1 MTTSPRGPIRVL
13 YVIDSLGYGGAEQ
26 SLAEMTPYLV
36 RGGIDLHVA
45 VLHDREGFTEQVRA
59 GGAEVHSVADGRGRI
74 GWLTRLMALRRSLQP
89 DLVHTTLFDS
99 DILGRMAAV
108 VGRTPVVSS
117 WVNVQYGEVYVREFP
132 ASGSKLAAVKVLD
145 LVTSRVVRR
154 FHAVSGPVADT
165 MCTAMHISPHCV
177 DVIPRGRDRKRLG
190 EPSPERRATV
200 RRRLGLGAEPVVLN
214 VARQDHAKGLDV
226 LLRAWRSVVA
236 DVPDAVLLLAG
247 RDGTRTQELH
257 NFVDESGLE
266 SNVRFLG
273 VRDDVP
279 DLLCAT
285 DAFALPSRREGL
297 PGALLEAMA
306 LEVPIVATDLPT
318 VLEAVPGEDYAA
330 IVAVDDPEALAR
342 ALIDSMRGSV
352 GAKARG
358 ISARSRFDERFTV
371 GGLAPQM
378 ASFYERALG

>member
-1 MTTSPRGPIRVL
+1 MTTGPRGPIRVL

-99 DILGRMAAV
+99 DILGRIAAV

-117 WVNVQYGEVYVREFP
+117 WVNIQYGEVYDREFP

-154 FHAVSGPVADT
+154 FHAVSRPVAET
-165 MCTAMHISPHCV
+165 MCTAMHVSPQRV

-190 EPSPERRATV
+190 EPSLERRATV
-200 RRRLGLGAEPVVLN
+200 RRRLGLGAEPVVVN

-247 RDGTRTQELH
+247 RYGTRTQELH
-257 NFVDESGLE
+257 KFVDESGLRA
-266 SNVRFLG
+266 SARFLG
-273 VRDDVP
+273 IRNDVP
-279 DLLCAT
+279 DLLCAA
-285 DAFALPSRREGL
+285 DAFVLPSRREGL

-306 LEVPIVATDLPT
+306 LEVPIVATAIDT
-318 VLEAVPGEDYAA
+318 IVEAVPGAEYACL
-330 IVAVDDPEALAR
+330 VGVDDQEALAR
-342 ALIDSMRGSV
+342 GIIETLSNRSGANGRAATSRTRFEECFTITEVTSQMR
-352 GAKARG
+352 
-358 ISARSRFDERFTV
+358 D
-371 GGLAPQM
+371 L
-378 ASFYERALG
+378 YERTLG